1 MKMLLV
7 PIDFSKNA
15 KHAAKYAALVAKQL
29 DASITFLYVQN
40 PPLVPEYNLP
50 PGIEQYLAQNQQEA
64 INNMETFVADF
75 IEDSKLAPHKVLHK
89 ITTGFIAEKIV
100 AIAQE
105 IKANMIIMGTKG
117 VSDAFDRW
125 IGTAAQK
132 VMNMAECP
140 VWIIPQNA
148 NIHFPKKFI
157 YASDFEND
165 ETTTKHKINNIIQLF
180 DATCELVHI
189 TENPNTFA
197 KSKMEAIVEQL
208 AENNKFS
215 IRTLNGNN
223 VAEALNSYIKIYSP
237 DVLVLAHYTKTFLE
251 KIFEPSITKYFVQ
264 EAKLPLLVVNKND

>member
-1 MKMLLV
+1 MLLV

-40 PPLVPEYNLP
+40 PPIVPEYNLP
-50 PGIEQYLAQNQQEA
+50 PGIEQYLAQNQQDA
-64 INNMETFVADF
+64 INNMETFIADF
-75 IEDSKLAPHKVLHK
+75 TKDSKLHAHKILHK
-89 ITTGFIAEKIV
+89 IVFGFIAEKIV
-100 AIAQE
+100 SIAEE
-105 IKANMIIMGTKG
+105 INANMIIMGTKG
-117 VSDAFDRW
+117 ASDAFDRW

-132 VMNMAECP
+132 VMEMAQCP
-140 VWIIPQNA
+140 LWIIPQNA

-165 ETTTKHKINNIIQLF
+165 ETTTKHKINNIIQIF

-189 TENPNTFA
+189 NENPNTFA
-197 KSKMEAIVEQL
+197 KNKMEAIVEQL

-215 IRTLNGNN
+215 IRTVVGKN
-223 VAEALNSYIKIYSP
+223 VEEALNSYIKIYTP
-237 DVLVLAHYTKTFLE
+237 DVLVLGHYSKTFLE
-251 KIFEPSITKYFVQ
+251 KLFEPSLTKYFVQ